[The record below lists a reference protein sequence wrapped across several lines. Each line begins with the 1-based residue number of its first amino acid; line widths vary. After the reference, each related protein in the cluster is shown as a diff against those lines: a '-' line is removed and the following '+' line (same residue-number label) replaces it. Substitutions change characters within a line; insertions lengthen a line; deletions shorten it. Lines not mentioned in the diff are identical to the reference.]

1 MLYIGDRPT
10 LTEFHNKTIE
20 VNIFDFDKDLYGDKL
35 QIELLEKI
43 REDKQFDDLEGLK
56 SQLRADKEASLRIL
70 QNFEKKLELNSEEK
84 FPSVG
89 VVILNWN
96 GKDLLNQFLPSIM
109 DSDYPNLEII
119 VADNASDDDSIKFLN
134 EKYPSVKVIQL
145 EENFGF
151 AKGYNQALKKVTTD
165 YYVLLNSDVEVSKNW
180 IRPIIKLMERNKK
193 IGAVQ
198 PKIKS
203 QTNKNLFEYAGASG
217 GWIDYLGY
225 PFCRGR
231 ILSTVEED
239 NGQYDDIEE
248 IFWASG
254 AALFIRPQLFHGL
267 EGFDETYFA
276 HMEEI
281 DLCWRLQN
289 AGYEIWVEPKS
300 VCYHV
305 GGGTLGKENPRKTY
319 LNFRNNLYMMS
330 KNLPLGD
337 ALIRIFLR
345 MIIDG
350 QAAIKELLSG
360 NTGFFKAILR
370 AHFHFYLHSP
380 KTFAKRKSIPVK
392 RKFTSLPGVYSR
404 SIVLWY
410 YARRKRKFSDLPE

>member
-1 MLYIGDRPT
+1 MNRPKVAT
-10 LTEFHNKTIE
+10 
-20 VNIFDFDKDLYGDKL
+20 
-35 QIELLEKI
+35 
-43 REDKQFDDLEGLK
+43 
-56 SQLRADKEASLRIL
+56 A
-70 QNFEKKLELNSEEK
+70 
-84 FPSVG
+84 
-89 VVILNWN
+89 ILNWN
-96 GKDLLNQFLPSIM
+96 GRHWLEKFLPSVM
-109 DSDYPNLEII
+109 ATDYANHQIVVIDNGSTDDTIDFLEKQYPEVQI
-119 VADNASDDDSIKFLN
+119 VINS
-134 EKYPSVKVIQL
+134 
-145 EENFGF
+145 ENHGF
-151 AKGYNQALKKVTTD
+151 AGGYNEGLKNVEAD
-165 YYVLLNSDVEVSKNW
+165 YYAILNSDVEVDPNW
-180 IRPIIKLMERNKK
+180 LNPLVDLLEENEK
-193 IGAVQ
+193 IAACQ
-198 PKIKS
+198 PKLLGYNQK
-203 QTNKNLFEYAGASG
+203 THFEYAGACG
-217 GWIDYLGY
+217 GFIDWYGF

-231 ILSTVEED
+231 IFESNEED
-239 NGQYDDIEE
+239 LGQYDTARPV
-248 IFWASG
+248 FWATG
-254 AALFIRPQLFHGL
+254 AALFIRANLFH
-267 EGFDETYFA
+267 EQKGFDADFFA

-289 AGYEIWVEPKS
+289 AGYEIWAEPKS

-337 ALIRIFLR
+337 ALIRILLR

-350 QAAIKELLSG
+350 QAAIKELFSG

-410 YARRKRKFSDLPE
+410 YARRKRKFSDLPG